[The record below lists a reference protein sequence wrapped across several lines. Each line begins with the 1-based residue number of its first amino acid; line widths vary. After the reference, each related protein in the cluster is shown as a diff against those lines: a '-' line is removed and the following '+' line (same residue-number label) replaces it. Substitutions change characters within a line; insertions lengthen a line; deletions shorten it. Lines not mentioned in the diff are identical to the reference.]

1 MESSLLQDNTD
12 AINELGAKYDLS
24 TLSVISSTSI
34 QKRVTSSISHLK
46 SPNTGEKPR
55 MVLLYARTTEVGKLI
70 TIVEQIKRL
79 LVADGSQWYQYN
91 QLFDS
96 KGEELKKKQKET
108 IEQTVLPQTEKDED
122 NSEDD
127 FETMQDRFTNAV
139 LPPPSE
145 RSIKS
150 MRIFVST
157 VAIPE
162 LKGKEN
168 VTVQS
173 NQTSTSQGA

>member
-1 MESSLLQDNTD
+1 MELSLLQDHTD
-12 AINELGAKYDLS
+12 AVDELSPKYDLS

-46 SPNTGEKPR
+46 SPSPDGKPR
-55 MVLLYARTTEVGKLI
+55 LVLLYARTAEVGKLI

-79 LVADGSQWYQYN
+79 LSADGDHWYQYN

-96 KGEELKKKQKET
+96 KGEETKRKQKEI
-108 IEQTVLPQTEKDED
+108 IEQTVLQQDEKDD
-122 NSEDD
+122 DDSDDD
-127 FETMQDRFTNAV
+127 FEVMQTRFTNAI
-139 LPPPSE
+139 LPTPTE

-150 MRIFVST
+150 LRIFVSNL
-157 VAIPE
+157 AIPE

-168 VTVQS
+168 VTFQG
-173 NQTSTSQGA
+173 SQGTQGT